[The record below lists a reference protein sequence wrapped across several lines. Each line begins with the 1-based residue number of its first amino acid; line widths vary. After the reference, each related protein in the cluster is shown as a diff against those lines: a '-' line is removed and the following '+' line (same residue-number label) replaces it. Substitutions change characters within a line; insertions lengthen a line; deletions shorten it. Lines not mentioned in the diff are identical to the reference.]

1 MARACIDIMEI
12 WAQCLM
18 LHVDPSRLLSIKI
31 FGQPYSGVLDGT
43 DVCANQL
50 SEEETKRQRE
60 LT

>member
-12 WAQCLM
+12 RAQCLM